1 MKVVASRRVGCGVAR
16 VSRGGFAGGVAAATL
31 FAIAGCAG
39 REPRAGISDPAVFT
53 ALHLRAAQTSLAAQ
67 STQSGNTIGDMDRYL
82 RTPESDYQSKRLR
95 MDAMLDSNQRSRAVA
110 QAVLSRLSVDIELLA
125 KSIETADGGTGKD
138 DGEAKPEGEKP
149 DDETGSKEA
158 ASKDDASDKP
168 DRVAELNE
176 AIRELGTK
184 IDELAKLAT
193 TTASDSPFD
202 TVDRAQDFYTTVL
215 HKSLRNFGV
224 DSHVVPAAETYAVLE
239 ASEKLATARAT
250 FAVAE
255 ARLNAAIERDK
266 AKGSPER
273 VGAMA
278 ELQAA
283 YKRTTDSDMPKATS
297 GSDATPKAGATV
309 GATPAPVAGQT
320 AQAPA
325 QSVVVNA
332 TPASGGTGGSGGLPV
347 GTVGVMGDITAR
359 GSEAPK
365 KDPNQVE
372 INQSARD
379 AENARKEAEVA
390 RDSAE
395 KARDAAEKSRKL
407 SEEARKAA
415 AEAEAKTAAELTKKA
430 EAELKLKELALRTDA
445 QDHAQQLEWFA
456 RVGEASEEVD
466 RKPGESAE
474 VCDARDA
481 LARAAAEVT
490 RATDEFNAVVS
501 AQRGNLNDGVSDRFS
516 ASGTVLQDG
525 RRLVVLLLQA
535 HIDRGLA
542 PNHMVGL
549 RARITGAMAGSDR
562 VNASEIRVVRL
573 HPTRNYDRE
582 DALFAEQL
590 SEQILLSAAG
600 RFGESAN
607 GAAARQLAT
616 ESAEKQRYLSRIPKV
631 ASWADASKREFGW
644 DFYPNNL
651 NVKRRGPLARSAGL
665 IYGPA
670 ARNFEIIAHLDPGA
684 RDCAVYAIVPCNV
697 TSVTLDVETITA
709 DLSSPWSTAR
719 DVVGDRGTVTVPL
732 PPFNPAEWKAGVG
745 VLASDAT
752 GGYAIESK
760 RNPHGATQ
768 RGE

>member
-1 MKVVASRRVGCGVAR
+1 MKAVASRRVGYGLAP
-16 VSRGGFAGGVAAATL
+16 GLAAAML
-31 FAIAGCAG
+31 FAIAGCAS

-67 STQSGNTIGDMDRYL
+67 STQTGNTVGDMDRYL
-82 RTPESDYQSKRLR
+82 RIPESDYQSKRLR
-95 MDAMLDSNQRSRAVA
+95 MDAMLDTNQRSRAVA

-125 KSIETADGGTGKD
+125 KSIEAADGSAGKD
-138 DGEAKPEGEKP
+138 DGDAKPDGEKSTS
-149 DDETGSKEA
+149 ETESKNRA
-158 ASKDDASDKP
+158 TKDNKSDKP

-176 AIRELGTK
+176 AIKELGTK

-239 ASEKLATARAT
+239 ASEKLAIARAN
-250 FAVAE
+250 FAAAE
-255 ARLNAAIERDK
+255 TRLNAAIEREK

-273 VGAMA
+273 VGAIA

-283 YKRTTDSDMPKATS
+283 YKRTTDTEIPKPSS
-297 GSDATPKAGATV
+297 GSDSAPKPGASAGA
-309 GATPAPVAGQT
+309 ATASASSASVPPL
-320 AQAPA
+320 QA
-325 QSVVVNA
+325 VVVNP
-332 TPASGGTGGSGGLPV
+332 TPPSGGSGGTAWDPV
-347 GTVGVMGDITAR
+347 AIIGAFENSKPHAPMIEVPKQ
-359 GSEAPK
+359 EAPK
-365 KDPNQVE
+365 PDDPKKTPNAVE
-372 INQSARD
+372 IHQADQAAQKAREA
-379 AENARKEAEVA
+379 AEKAREA
-390 RDSAE
+390 AE
-395 KARDAAEKSRKL
+395 KARDAA
-407 SEEARKAA
+407 AT
-415 AEAEAKTAAELTKKA
+415 AEAKTAAELVKKA
-430 EAELKLKELALRTDA
+430 EAELKVKELALRTDA

-456 RVGEASEEVD
+456 NVREAAKAVD
-466 RKPGESAE
+466 AKPGESAE
-474 VCDARDA
+474 VRDARKMFA
-481 LARAAAEVT
+481 LAASEVT
-490 RATDEFNAVVS
+490 LATDRFNAVVA
-501 AQRGNLNDGVSDRFS
+501 AQRGNLNDGVSEKFS

-549 RARITGAMAGSDR
+549 RARITEAKAGSDS
-562 VNASEIRVVRL
+562 VNSSEIRIVRL

-665 IYGPA
+665 VYGPA
-670 ARNFEIIAHLDPGA
+670 ARNFEVVAHIDPGA

-697 TSVTLDVETITA
+697 TSITLEVETITA
-709 DLSSPWSTAR
+709 DLSSPWSSAR
-719 DVVGDRGTVTVPL
+719 DVASKHGCVTVPL
-732 PPFNPAEWKAGVG
+732 PPFNPAEWKASVG
-745 VLASDAT
+745 VLASDVT
-752 GGYAIESK
+752 GGYVLEPT
-760 RNPHGATQ
+760 RNPGGQTH
-768 RGE
+768 